1 MSLLASSMLV
11 LVLTYAG
18 MAGLCMAMNRHYQ
31 QATGRHEL
39 APHHRSTLR
48 LTACVLL
55 LISLRVSINGLGPG
69 VGWVAWLGYVTAGAL
84 LVAGLWAWRPR
95 LAVASAAVGG
105 IAGLLAFVLT
115 CSLSTPA

>member
-1 MSLLASSMLV
+1 MSLLASSMLA
-11 LVLTYAG
+11 LTLTYAG
-18 MAGLCMAMNRHYQ
+18 MAGLCMAMDRHYV
-31 QATGRHEL
+31 QATGRQEMTPFYRL
-39 APHHRSTLR
+39 ALR
-48 LTACVLL
+48 LSACVLL
-55 LISLRVSINGLGPG
+55 LVSLQVCTHGLGSG

-95 LAVASAAVGG
+95 LAVATAAVSG